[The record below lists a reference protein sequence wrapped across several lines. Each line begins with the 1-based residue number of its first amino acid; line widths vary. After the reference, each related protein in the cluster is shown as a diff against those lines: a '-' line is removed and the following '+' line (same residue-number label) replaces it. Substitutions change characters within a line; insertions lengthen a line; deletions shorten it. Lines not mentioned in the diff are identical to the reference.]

1 MSNILLLEIATL
13 VLLLMLM
20 TGAPVA
26 LGLLV
31 SGIVGLVLSSGL
43 DITST
48 TLGAL
53 PYQATAKIALVVIP
67 MFLLMG
73 IAAEKARIAE
83 DMFRI
88 ADRLFRKIPGGLG
101 VATIAAC
108 AAFGAVSGSSVAAA
122 STIGR
127 VSIHEMIKYRY
138 STELAS
144 GIVAVAGTLSVMI
157 PPSIIL
163 VLYGIMAEES
173 IGSLLIAGIVPGVV
187 SAIILAVGVMVIA
200 RFTRHAGTPEP
211 AAATASSASTIAT
224 PIAAATTD
232 VEAAA
237 AAVAATTAAA
247 TASTAAAASP
257 GAGAQPQRSP
267 WVGAIE
273 GMLLFLVVVG
283 GIYTGIVTVNEAA
296 AVGALAGMVILA
308 LELTRL
314 PARDV
319 WRKAAGAFA
328 ETTATTSFI
337 FAILVGASVFTYFLV
352 SIDIPSQFAEWVA
365 ALPLD
370 PKVIVGLLLLAMIPL
385 GMFLDPVSIL
395 LIIVPLAH
403 PVIKAL
409 GFSGIWFGILLVQ
422 MIEIG
427 LVTPPVGLNVFVV
440 AGTPGVTLEKAFK
453 GIFLLLPLQIIA
465 VLLFFAFPEIV
476 LWLPQHM
483 H

>member
-1 MSNILLLEIATL
+1 MDNILLLEIAAL

-48 TLGAL
+48 TLGSL

-88 ADRLFRKIPGGLG
+88 ANRMFRKIPGGLG

-127 VSIHEMIKYRY
+127 VSIHEMVKYGY
-138 STELAS
+138 STELSS

-163 VLYGIMAEES
+163 VLYGIMSEES
-173 IGSLLIAGIVPGVV
+173 IGTLLIAGIVPGLL
-187 SAIILAVGVMVIA
+187 SATILAIGVMVIA
-200 RFTRHAGTPEP
+200 RTTRHTRQTPPTDAQSIED
-211 AAATASSASTIAT
+211 ADSLSTST
-224 PIAAATTD
+224 P
-232 VEAAA
+232 
-237 AAVAATTAAA
+237 
-247 TASTAAAASP
+247 
-257 GAGAQPQRSP
+257 GRSP
-267 WVGAIE
+267 WIGATL
-273 GMLLFLVVVG
+273 GMLLFLIVVG

-296 AVGALAGMVILA
+296 AVGALAGLVILL
-308 LELTRL
+308 LELVRL
-314 PARDV
+314 PVREVWDKIART
-319 WRKAAGAFA
+319 FA

-365 ALPLD
+365 SLPIH
-370 PKVIVGLLLLAMIPL
+370 PKLIIGLLLLAMIPL

-395 LIIVPLAH
+395 LIIVPLAY
-403 PVIKAL
+403 PVVQEL

-453 GIFLLLPLQIIA
+453 GIFLLLPLQIITVA
-465 VLLFFAFPEIV
+465 LLFTFPEIV
-476 LWLPQHM
+476 LWLPQQM
-483 H
+483 R